1 MNSQHERR
9 REDGRG
15 RRGEESEGELH
26 YQSPRNTACRL
37 GCGESRGLMSGDP
50 QNLISGSPDTFTG
63 AICVTALKDFR

>member
-9 REDGRG
+9 MEDGCG

-26 YQSPRNTACRL
+26 YQSPRNTARRL

-50 QNLISGSPDTFTG
+50 EIRSPLLEEQS
-63 AICVTALKDFR
+63 ASHQL